1 MARNQ
6 AIWVQQ
12 LAERNWKT
20 KDPAEQSNSWDSLRA
35 GTGVTNLA
43 AIVHWPQLCIGGF
56 QTLTQEMNLN

>member
-6 AIWVQQ
+6 ARGLQQ

-43 AIVHWPQLCIGGF
+43 AIVHWPQL
-56 QTLTQEMNLN
+56 